1 MSYPRRWRLQ
11 PQSPELCSRIAAEL
25 SVHPLVIQL
34 LVNRGISSEDLV
46 RAFLQPGLNQL
57 HDPFLLSG
65 MDKAVERLRQASLN
79 SEKVLVYGDYDVDGV
94 TSTAVVWRYL
104 RSIGLEAFRYIPH
117 RMEEGYGL
125 TSDSVSVIKDHGVS
139 LVITVD
145 CGVTSREQIQALKNQ
160 GIDTIVIDHHEPE
173 EGSFPHAAVAVI
185 DPKCEGSTYPFRD
198 LAGVGL
204 AAKFVHAA
212 SGKFPLQDLDLIAL
226 GTIADV
232 VPLRGENRVIVK
244 AGLGSIYGTSKAG
257 LRALM
262 RLARIEGKPVTT
274 YTVGFSLGPRI
285 NAAGRMGTAKTSLD
299 LLLCEDEADSETLA
313 GQLEEHNRERQK
325 IQNSVFEQ
333 AAAMIEEDSSL
344 AEQKV
349 LVVHADNWHR
359 GVLGIAASKLAD
371 RYARP
376 AVVIS
381 FSDGLGVGSAR
392 SIEGFHL
399 NEAFAACSSAL
410 ESFGG
415 HSRAAGLK
423 VRRDKV
429 SDLRHLINVFA
440 GKSLVEDLLPV
451 IDVDAQ
457 LPLTQVSMDLISNIS
472 ALEPYGEANPAPVF
486 ATRHVRLKTSVQVMG
501 KETAKFWVTDG
512 RVSCQ
517 VVGFGMARMCC
528 DLKVGQPV
536 DIVYNL
542 AVDDWNKTAQP
553 QLTLKDIRPGKLASN
568 IKNPR

>member
-1 MSYPRRWRLQ
+1 MSHSRRWRLQ
-11 PQSPELCSRIAAEL
+11 PQSPELCSRIASEL
-25 SVHPLVIQL
+25 SVHPLVAQVL
-34 LVNRGISSEDLV
+34 LNRGISSSDLA
-46 RAFLQPGLNQL
+46 RLFLKPSIDQL
-57 HDPFLLSG
+57 HDPFLLPG
-65 MDKAVERLRQASLN
+65 MDKAVQRLRLACLN

-125 TSDSVSVIKDHGVS
+125 NSESVSVIKDQGVS

-145 CGVTSREQIQALKNQ
+145 CGVTSREQIQALKDQ

-173 EGSFPHAAVAVI
+173 EGAFPQAAVAVI

-212 SGKFPLQDLDLIAL
+212 SGKFPLHDLDLITL

-232 VPLRGENRVIVK
+232 VPLRGENRIIVQ
-244 AGLGSIYGTSKAG
+244 AGLGSIYRTTKAG
-257 LRALM
+257 LRALI

-274 YTVGFSLGPRI
+274 YTVGFTLGPRL

-299 LLLCEDEADSETLA
+299 LLLCEDDADSDGLA
-313 GQLEEHNRERQK
+313 GLLEEHNRERQK

-333 AAAMIEEDSSL
+333 AAAMIEDDSSFR
-344 AEQKV
+344 EQKV
-349 LVVHADNWHR
+349 LVVHGDNWHR
-359 GVLGIAASKLAD
+359 GVLGIAASKLTD

-381 FSDGLGVGSAR
+381 FLDGLGTGSAR

-399 NEAFAACSSAL
+399 NEAFAACASVL

-429 SDLRHLINVFA
+429 SDLRSLINAFA
-440 GKSLVEDLLPV
+440 SKNLVADLLPV

-457 LPLTQVSMDLISNIS
+457 LPLGQVSMELLGQLS
-472 ALEPYGEANPAPVF
+472 ALEPYGEANPSPIF
-486 ATRHVRLKTSVQVMG
+486 ATRHLRLKTSVQVMG
-501 KETAKFWVTDG
+501 KETVKFWVTDG
-512 RVSCQ
+512 RVACQ
-517 VVGFGMARMCC
+517 AVGFGMA
-528 DLKVGQPV
+528 KVCSEFKIGQPV

-542 AVDDWNKTAQP
+542 AVDDWNKVAQP
-553 QLTLKDIRPGKLASN
+553 QLTLKDIRPGRTGQKQ
-568 IKNPR
+568 

>member
-1 MSYPRRWRLQ
+1 MSHSRRWRLQ

-25 SVHPLVIQL
+25 SIHPLVAQVL
-34 LVNRGISSEDLV
+34 LNRGISSSDLA
-46 RAFLQPGLNQL
+46 RAFLKPSIDQL
-57 HDPFLLSG
+57 HDPFFLPG
-65 MDKAVERLRQASLN
+65 MDKAVQRLRLACLN

-125 TSDSVSVIKDHGVS
+125 NSEAVAVIKDQGVS

-145 CGVTSREQIQALKNQ
+145 CGVTSREQIQVLRDQ

-173 EGSFPHAAVAVI
+173 EGAFPQAAVAVI

-212 SGKFPLQDLDLIAL
+212 SGKFPLHDLDLITL

-232 VPLRGENRVIVK
+232 VPLRGENRIIVQ
-244 AGLGSIYGTSKAG
+244 AGLGSIYRTTKAG
-257 LRALM
+257 LRALI

-274 YTVGFSLGPRI
+274 YTVGFTLGPRL

-299 LLLCEDEADSETLA
+299 LLLCEDDADSDGLA
-313 GQLEEHNRERQK
+313 GLLEEHNRERQK

-333 AAAMIEEDSSL
+333 AAAMIEDDSSFR
-344 AEQKV
+344 EQKV
-349 LVVHADNWHR
+349 LVVHGDNWHR
-359 GVLGIAASKLAD
+359 GVLGIAASKLTD

-381 FSDGLGVGSAR
+381 FLDGLGTGSAR

-399 NEAFAACSSAL
+399 NEAFAACASVL

-429 SDLRHLINVFA
+429 SDLRSLINVFA
-440 GKSLVEDLLPV
+440 SKNLVADLLPV

-457 LPLTQVSMDLISNIS
+457 LPLGQVSMELLGQLS

-486 ATRHVRLKTSVQVMG
+486 ATRHLRLKTSVQVMG
-501 KETAKFWVTDG
+501 KETVKFWVTDG
-512 RVSCQ
+512 KVACQ
-517 VVGFGMARMCC
+517 AVGFGMA
-528 DLKVGQPV
+528 KVCSEFKIGQPV

-542 AVDDWNKTAQP
+542 AVDDWNKVAQP
-553 QLTLKDIRPGKLASN
+553 QLTLKDIRPGRTGQKQ
-568 IKNPR
+568 